1 MSNKGQILLKPLIKE
16 IKTKIQLML
25 SDLQSLN
32 SMLTCVKVVR
42 VQ

>member
-1 MSNKGQILLKPLIKE
+1 MSNKGQILLKLLIKE

-42 VQ
+42 V

>member
-1 MSNKGQILLKPLIKE
+1 MSNKCQILLKLLIKE
-16 IKTKIQLML
+16 IKTKMQLML

-42 VQ
+42 V